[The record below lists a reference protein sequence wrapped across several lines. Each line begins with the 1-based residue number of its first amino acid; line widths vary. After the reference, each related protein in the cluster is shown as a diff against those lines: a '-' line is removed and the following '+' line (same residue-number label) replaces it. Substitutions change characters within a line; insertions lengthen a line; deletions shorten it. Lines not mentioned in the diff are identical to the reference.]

1 MSSKKKSGRERDG
14 NDAIPEIEKKLSKK
28 ERKSLAGEAAP
39 ELEDASEKKLS
50 KKERKSLAGE
60 AAPAL
65 EEASEKKLSKKERK
79 SLAGEA
85 APALEEAS
93 EKKLSKKER
102 RSLAG
107 EAAPAL
113 EDASEK
119 KLSKKERR
127 SLAGAD
133 APDTTPPSTPP
144 PETSTGTD
152 EAPKSRPESGERRP
166 SARAK
171 ELDARSLRRGSGPK
185 RVSKVGDATRRAVIV
200 AGVRTPFTKA
210 FGALLGLDTIGLADA
225 AVSALLERTGLPRR
239 EIESVVWGG
248 VILPSA
254 APNVAR
260 ELALDLRLG
269 AGVEGMTVT
278 RACASGLQAITLAAA
293 AIERGEADVVIAG
306 GSDSTSHAE
315 VKLPQKAVH
324 ALAPVAFGKAKS
336 WRDYLGVA
344 SQLLPITEVLP
355 KMPKIAERTTGEVMG
370 EAAERMAGRNRIA
383 RQAQDAFAARSHHR
397 AAAAIASG
405 RFDVEVAPVT
415 LPNGER
421 VVVDDLVRA
430 DTSEERLAKLRPV
443 FAKDGTITA
452 GNASPLTD
460 GAAAVL
466 LMSEAKARALGLTP
480 LAAFRSWSYVA
491 VDPADQLL
499 IGPAL
504 AMPKAL
510 ARAGMELSDVDL
522 VDLHEAFAAQVL
534 SVMQALASDAFARE
548 RLGRERAV
556 GAIDEDA
563 LNVHGGSIAIGHPF
577 GATGARMVTTM
588 ANELVRR
595 DRETAILG
603 ICAAGGLGAAA
614 ILERV

>member
-1 MSSKKKSGRERDG
+1 MSSKKKSGRERDA
-14 NDAIPEIEKKLSKK
+14 NEAVPEIEKKLSKK

-39 ELEDASEKKLS
+39 ALDESSEKKLSKKERKTLAGEAAPALDESSEKKLS

-60 AAPAL
+60 AAPEL
-65 EEASEKKLSKKERK
+65 DETSQKTLSKKERK
-79 SLAGEA
+79 SLAGAEA
-85 APALEEAS
+85 PDAVPPTEAS
-93 EKKLSKKER
+93 S
-102 RSLAG
+102 
-107 EAAPAL
+107 
-113 EDASEK
+113 
-119 KLSKKERR
+119 
-127 SLAGAD
+127 
-133 APDTTPPSTPP
+133 
-144 PETSTGTD
+144 GTD
-152 EAPKSRPESGERRP
+152 VAPKSRTENGERRP

-200 AGVRTPFTKA
+200 AGIRTPFTKA

-383 RQAQDAFAARSHHR
+383 RQAQDTFAARSHHR

-405 RFDVEVAPVT
+405 RFDVEVAQVT

-430 DTSEERLAKLRPV
+430 DTSEARLAKLRPV

-534 SVMQALASDAFARE
+534 SVTQALASDAFARE

-556 GAIDEDA
+556 GTIDDDA